1 LFTAVSLA
9 TAEISSGIKHKERLR
24 HLCLTI
30 QTHKKEKTETNLRRL
45 KFRRFQKKPPA
56 QWPAPQWAA

>member
-1 LFTAVSLA
+1 LFTAASLA
-9 TAEISSGIKHKERLR
+9 TAEISSGSNIRR
-24 HLCLTI
+24 GFTILCLTI